1 VILSLVAS
9 ACPAALPPNAA
20 LALLKQSVAEGWQFE
35 SSLHAE
41 KSFEKIRDFPA
52 FKDFLKPKG

>member
-1 VILSLVAS
+1 
-9 ACPAALPPNAA
+9 
-20 LALLKQSVAEGWQFE
+20 VAEGWQFE